1 MINIRRSNERGGGD
15 FGWLNTRH
23 TFSFDQYH
31 DPRFMGFR
39 SLRVINED
47 RVAPG
52 EGFPTHPH
60 RDMEIITYILHGALE
75 HKDSLGTGS
84 VIRPGDGQ
92 RMSAGRGIRHS
103 EMNPSPTEAA
113 HLLQIW
119 IMPDR
124 AGHEPSYEQKA
135 FPDEEK
141 RGKLR
146 LIAGPDGKDGS
157 VTIHQDARLYVTLL
171 SPGQEVTH
179 ALAKGRHAWLQVAK
193 GAVELNGKPLKQGD
207 GAAVATSRS
216 WSSKALKTPKSCC
229 STWRNPTD
237 CKDVASYVSTSSFVI
252 EWCTEVSPWQR
263 RRSRLPRIPP
273 ASQRLQPSSS
283 LLRPIS
289 V

>member
-15 FGWLNTRH
+15 YGWLNTRH

-31 DPRFMGFR
+31 DPRYMGFR

-60 RDMEIITYILHGALE
+60 RDMEIITYILEGALE

-103 EMNPSPTEAA
+103 EMNPSPTESA

-124 AGHEPSYEQKA
+124 SGHEPSYEQKA

-141 RGKLR
+141 LGKLR

-171 SPGQEVTH
+171 SPGQEVVH
-179 ALAKGRHAWLQVAK
+179 ELAKGRHAWLQVAK
-193 GAVELNGKPLKQGD
+193 GAIELNGMPLKPGD
-207 GAAVATSRS
+207 GAAVSDEPELTI
-216 WSSKALKTPKSCC
+216 KG
-229 STWRNPTD
+229 
-237 CKDVASYVSTSSFVI
+237 I
-252 EWCTEVSPWQR
+252 ENAEV
-263 RRSRLPRIPP
+263 LMFDL
-273 ASQRLQPSSS
+273 A
-283 LLRPIS
+283 
-289 V
+289 